1 MIRFFPHSTDNIAS
15 GSYAYAQSILRI
27 NYQYFLTGLVEIQY
41 ASDQQLV
48 LLVCDGKDAG
58 AFHLSEKGC
67 KQIDPPTIPS
77 LWKNGD
83 GSIRSITLPRVALR
97 AVRQVLEWSPPA
109 QAIRAENSTVLQDYI
124 HTCQAQRANGLF
136 HFLWPRSEGYLAM
149 RFGQALP
156 MDAVFSDPGGTETGS
171 DCLAQ
176 ILHNLDSP
184 ARISF
189 LEAQPDSVS
198 YQQQTL
204 QIALSDLLREIL
216 HKYSEQL
223 GPGQAKALVSDLNK
237 AMRTQSWYLQIVGD
251 QFQDTHVF
259 EDFQST
265 VDAYQILIK
274 HLAVQMYNALGIKQ
288 TQTLFTNSVH
298 QLKSHI
304 QQTIQKYALLPA
316 AANVR

>member
-1 MIRFFPHSTDNIAS
+1 MIRFFPHATDNITS
-15 GSYAYAQSILRI
+15 GSFAYAQSILGI

-41 ASDQQLV
+41 APDQQLV
-48 LLVCDGKDAG
+48 LLVCEGKDAG
-58 AFHLSEKGC
+58 AFHVTEKGC
-67 KQIDPPTIPS
+67 MQIDLPTIPS

-83 GSIRSITLPRVALR
+83 ASIRSITLPRVALR

-109 QAIRAENSTVLQDYI
+109 QTIQAKNRSVLQDYI
-124 HTCQAQRANGLF
+124 NTCQAQRANGLL
-136 HFLWPRSEGYLAM
+136 HFLWPRSEGYLTM
-149 RFGQALP
+149 RFGQALSI
-156 MDAVFSDPGGTETGS
+156 DTVFSDPGGIDAGS
-171 DCLAQ
+171 DCMAQ
-176 ILHNLDSP
+176 ILHNLDYP

-189 LEAQPDSVS
+189 LEANPDSIS

-204 QIALSDLLREIL
+204 QIALGDLLREIL

-223 GPGQAKALVSDLNK
+223 GPGQAKALVSDLNT

-259 EDFQST
+259 KDLQSA

-274 HLAVQMYNALGIKQ
+274 HLVIAMYNALGIKQ
-288 TQTLFTNSVH
+288 TQSLFTDSVH
-298 QLKSHI
+298 LLKSHI

-316 AANVR
+316 ATNVR